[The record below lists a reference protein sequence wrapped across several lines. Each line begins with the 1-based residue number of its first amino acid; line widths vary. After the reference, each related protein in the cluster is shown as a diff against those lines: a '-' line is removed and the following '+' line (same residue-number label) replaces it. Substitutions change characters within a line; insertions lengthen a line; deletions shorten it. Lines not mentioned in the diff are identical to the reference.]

1 MSAIGRMD
9 LPPGYAYDGEIPE
22 GAWAVVYRDE
32 SEPSLPEYV
41 CVVFRCE
48 RNALGK
54 SVRTVI
60 GGLSSFISSDAT
72 SDRAVDTARH
82 RIQKLAGAYPPMDLG
97 VVFWGVVRSA

>member
-41 CVVFRCE
+41 CVVFRCD
-48 RNALGK
+48 RVPRGGCIRA
-54 SVRTVI
+54 VI
-60 GGLSSFISSDAT
+60 GGLSSFVSSDVT
-72 SDRAVDTARH
+72 PDSAVDAARY
-82 RIQKLAGAYPPMDLG
+82 RIQKLGGVYPPMDLG

>member
-9 LPPGYAYDGEIPE
+9 LPPNYNYDGDIPE

-41 CVVFRCE
+41 CVVFRCD
-48 RNALGK
+48 RCAHCRP
-54 SVRTVI
+54 VRTVI
-60 GGLSSFISSDAT
+60 GGLSSFVSHDAT
-72 SDRAVDTARH
+72 PERAVEVARQ
-82 RIQKLAGAYPPMDLG
+82 RIEKLSGVYPQMDS